1 MFTFGQIPM
10 YQSDEKFESGLSH
23 DKRALTLTFSDLQ
36 IHVGGNKSPAS
47 MVTRL
52 FTLVLPLKGDEQRV
66 EIEFNLDCLVLTL
79 EGATASLVCSV
90 NGQTTVA
97 DFPENTDQSFTQTLK
112 FTAETPSEARLCVFL
127 LLGRDSSNADAE
139 GDLSV
144 SSIDAE
150 ILPRPPG
157 PS

>member
-1 MFTFGQIPM
+1 MYTFGRIPRHK
-10 YQSDEKFESGLSH
+10 SDQKFEAGLSD

-36 IHVGGNKSPAS
+36 IHAGGSKSAAS

-52 FTLVLPLKGDEQRV
+52 FSIVLPLKGDEPKA

-79 EGATASLVCSV
+79 SGATASLVCSV
-90 NGQTTVA
+90 NGQTVVA
-97 DFPENTDQSFTQTLK
+97 DFPENTDQSFIHTLK
-112 FTAETPSEARLCVFL
+112 FAAEAPSEARLCVFL
-127 LLGRDSSNADAE
+127 LLGRDSDNPDAE

-144 SSIDAE
+144 TSLEAE
-150 ILPRPPG
+150 FLPRPPG